1 VRILACLLVAVAG
14 SLSPR
19 PAAAACSC
27 QAPPPCDS
35 FASASAVFVGE
46 VVPGAAGEVRF
57 KTLDVFKGQPGPEA
71 RVFVDAG
78 PDPRCPDRLPLAAGE
93 RYVVYARPRPG
104 ASSLACTRVAPAAAG
119 GEDLHFL
126 RGLPDEGAGGR
137 VYGAVWVDRP
147 DASIKMLARA
157 KVVLHGRQHDRPV
170 SVVTDDTGAF
180 EAVNLPAG
188 EYRLETE
195 LPAGY
200 VAAVPSSTVVVVD
213 RGCTR
218 INLEARPDGLI
229 AGRLLDA
236 RGRGVSG
243 TVRIHRDGDDEPARF
258 ITGSAAADG
267 SFALRTV
274 PPGSYYLFAD
284 VRSPEG
290 RAQRFFHPGV
300 GDRNQA
306 TTIRVRLGEHV
317 DGQDLQLPL
326 ELETRTI
333 EGSVRWPDGS
343 VPQRAVVT
351 LRCPEGGA
359 SGVEGEPA
367 VRTDARG
374 RFRLQGRAGGSY
386 WLSARAEKPQ
396 GEPKQWHSAR
406 RLDLRDDVAGLEM
419 VLSQPGAGGDCSR

>member
-1 VRILACLLVAVAG
+1 MRALACLLVTLAG
-14 SLSPR
+14 SLSLR
-19 PAAAACSC
+19 SASASCSC
-27 QAPPPCDS
+27 EAPPPCDS
-35 FASASAVFVGE
+35 FASSSAVFVGE
-46 VVPGAAGEVRF
+46 VVPGSTGEVRF
-57 KTLDVFKGQPGPEA
+57 KTLHVFKGQPGPQA

-78 PDPRCPDRLPLAAGE
+78 PDPRCPDRLPLAAGG

-104 ASSLACTRVAPAAAG
+104 ASSLACTRVAPATVG
-119 GEDLHFL
+119 GDDLHFL
-126 RGLPDEGAGGR
+126 RGLPAEGAGGR

-147 DASIKMLARA
+147 DAPIKMLGSAS
-157 KVVLHGRQHDRPV
+157 VVLHSRQHDRSV
-170 SVVTDDTGAF
+170 SAVTDDKGAF

-188 EYRLETE
+188 EYRIETV

-200 VAAVPSSTVVVVD
+200 VAAVPRSTVAVVD
-213 RGCTR
+213 RGCTK
-218 INLEARPDGLI
+218 INLEARPDGRI
-229 AGRLLDA
+229 AGRLLDS

-243 TVRIHRDGDDEPARF
+243 TVRMHRDGDDEPARF
-258 ITGSAAADG
+258 ITGRAAADG

-274 PPGSYYLFAD
+274 PPGNYYLFAD

-290 RAQRFFHPGV
+290 RTQRFFHPGV
-300 GDRNQA
+300 ADRNSA

-333 EGSVRWPDGS
+333 EGSVLWPDGS
-343 VPQRAVVT
+343 VPHRAVVT

-374 RFRLQGRAGGSY
+374 RFHLQGTAGGRY
-386 WLSARAEKPQ
+386 WLIARAEKPQ

-406 RLDLRDDVAGLEM
+406 RLDLRDDVTDLTM
-419 VLSQPGAGGDCSR
+419 VLSQPGAGDDCSR